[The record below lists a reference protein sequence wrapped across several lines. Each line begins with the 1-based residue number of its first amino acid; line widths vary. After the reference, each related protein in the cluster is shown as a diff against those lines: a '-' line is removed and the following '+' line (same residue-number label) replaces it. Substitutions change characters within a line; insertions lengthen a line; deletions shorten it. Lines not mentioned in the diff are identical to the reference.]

1 METESR
7 WGKRFKTSLK
17 ARYGLENLNDAGIVH
32 DISMFGFF
40 IMTSQVYPDGS
51 VIKIQILTPE
61 KEHIHL
67 EGVVQ
72 WSVKKRDDV
81 KWLVKDSGMGIKIKR
96 FQAGEE
102 HFAKICQKLC
112 QRKAVKAQNSER
124 VTAPGSGSGKR
135 GLFGR
140 FFCSKSG

>member
-1 METESR
+1 MGTESR
-7 WGKRFKTSLK
+7 WGKRFRTSLK
-17 ARYGLENLNDAGIVH
+17 ARFGLENVNDAGIVH
-32 DISMFGFF
+32 DLSMFGFF

-81 KWLVKDSGMGIKIKR
+81 KWLIKDSGMGIKIKR

-112 QRKAVKAQNSER
+112 QRKAVKGQGSVGAT
-124 VTAPGSGSGKR
+124 VLGSGSRKSGIFGR
-135 GLFGR
+135 LFG
-140 FFCSKSG
+140 SKSG